1 MNATAARP
9 KLHPGEDDP
18 SLTAH
23 AGLALTGELV
33 ARIGLIEGIDARLGH
48 LKARRRG
55 LSPGEFLVSMAE
67 SVLAGG
73 SHLSDVERL
82 RADGAGASLRAV
94 ANPPAPSTAG
104 QLFGRFKLPDCW
116 RLERASAEAANGL
129 DEALGLGPGIIT
141 LDADSTTCETFGA
154 KKKGTGWSHDGV
166 RGYQPF
172 VISWSERHRFLAAD
186 LLAAN
191 NNPVAASPRL
201 LRRGLTLLPRGAD
214 GVRLRGDSG
223 FYSAD
228 LMVECAK
235 RGVRFSICAKRTT
248 LVWAEMLSIPKHAWR
263 RAKDMRHAQVAET
276 THDVEGVGTCRLIV
290 RRVEIKASDVPSI
303 KGRRRRTIPKE
314 QLRLAAEG
322 KLGKVY
328 CYSAIVTDLEGAAAD
343 IEAWHRCRVSIEEL
357 FKDAKRGH
365 GLAHLPM
372 GRRQANAAWLQ
383 VCMLAVN
390 LSSMLQ
396 QVAGRRVRAHAKRL
410 RSELIC
416 VPARVVRS
424 GRQVI
429 LRLAPGADKAL
440 FWDLYDAIRAIASSA

>member
-1 MNATAARP
+1 VNATAARP
-9 KLHPGEDDP
+9 KLHPGDDDP

-48 LKARRRG
+48 LKSRRRG
-55 LSPGEFLVSMAE
+55 LSLGEFVVSMAE

-73 SHLSDVERL
+73 SYLCDIERL
-82 RADGAGASLRAV
+82 RADEAGASLRAV

-104 QLFGRFKLPDCW
+104 QLFGRFALPDCW
-116 RLERASAEAANGL
+116 KLERASAEAANRL
-129 DEALGLGPGIIT
+129 DEALGLTPGVIT

-154 KKKGTGWSHDGV
+154 KKKGTGWSHAGV

-172 VISWSERHRFLAAD
+172 VVSWSERRRFLAAD

-191 NNPVAASPRL
+191 NNPVAVSPRL
-201 LRRGLTLLPRGAD
+201 LRRALTLLPKGA
-214 GVRLRGDSG
+214 RAKQLRGDSG

-228 LMVECAK
+228 LMAECAK

-248 LVWAEMLSIPKHAWR
+248 VIWAEMLSIPRGAWR
-263 RAKDMRHAQVAET
+263 PARDMRRAQVAET
-276 THDVEGVGTCRLIV
+276 THEVEGVGTCRLIV
-290 RRVEIKASDVPSI
+290 RRVEVKASDLPSI

-314 QLRLAAEG
+314 QLRLASEG
-322 KLGKVY
+322 RLGKVY
-328 CYSAIVTDLEGAAAD
+328 CYSAIVTDLEGTAVD

-357 FKDAKRGH
+357 FKDAKHGH

-372 GRRQANAAWLQ
+372 GRLQPNAVWMQ
-383 VCMLAVN
+383 CCMLAVN

-396 QVAGRRVRAHAKRL
+396 QVAGRAVRAHAKRL

-416 VPARVVRS
+416 IPARLVRS
-424 GRQVI
+424 GRRVI
-429 LRLAPGADKAL
+429 LRLAPSADKAM
-440 FWDLYDAIRAIASSA
+440 FWDLYAAIRAITSSA